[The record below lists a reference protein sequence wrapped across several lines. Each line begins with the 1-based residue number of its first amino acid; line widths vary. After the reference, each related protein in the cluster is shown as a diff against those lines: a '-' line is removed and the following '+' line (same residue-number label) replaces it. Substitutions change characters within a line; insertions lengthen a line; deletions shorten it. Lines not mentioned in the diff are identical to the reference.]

1 MKKILIILALLIALG
16 LSTCAVVKV
25 QVGDNDK
32 EFNPDLIEIH
42 KDSIK

>member
-1 MKKILIILALLIALG
+1 MKKILIILLLLIILT

-42 KDSIK
+42 TDTIK